1 MPQISANLVPASLVQ
16 EKPKLDYHV
25 STNSWSL
32 EGTDSLVVFHV
43 IPDEDS
49 LESEG
54 PNFHPFELFYVY
66 HVAPETLF
74 QVWNSHASNTHLFLA
89 LLQSSRETT
98 IHGLN
103 LELDRHDLFN
113 FWCEAMRTASF
124 ILNWKHKRSLCSP
137 SGPLMKSSFGRI
149 PIEIIA
155 DGEYERHHYYD
166 ASIGK
171 IGNMQLVQTILG
183 ARGDDTL

>member
-32 EGTDSLVVFHV
+32 EGTGSLVVFHV

-54 PNFHPFELFYVY
+54 PNFHPFSLFYMY

-124 ILNWKHKRSLCSP
+124 ILNWKHKRNFVLTFGTANEVLFWKDSHRNHSRRRIRAASLLRCV
-137 SGPLMKSSFGRI
+137 
-149 PIEIIA
+149 
-155 DGEYERHHYYD
+155 DW
-166 ASIGK
+166 
-171 IGNMQLVQTILG
+171 
-183 ARGDDTL
+183 